1 MTMRLLLK
9 AMDTVQFV
17 RRSVKPGN
25 DWISQ
30 SANVDSILTDKGLL
44 SGVRTE
50 SRFDVDFFKL
60 QPISSIR
67 VTGPAWRVTLVGVS
81 SMMDFRFDNTGVWT
95 MPRFESGCL
104 WNGIKVY
111 FQSTPTESVFKIE
124 LTHMDEVKLSPLHKC
139 FRDAEEDMTFKC
151 SDGVVLINSNLAKA
165 TSKFVKGSQSFDLNS
180 VDLSQFDVT
189 TVTAVKSIMIE
200 RTVKLADLSPKVEEL
215 MHYLLV
221 RGRKK
226 VWPLVRQTLS
236 LKNVL
241 DYLWLAEQF
250 EDAETRENAQNL
262 ISQNFNRF
270 VVRDTMAFCQAL
282 SLKD

>member
-1 MTMRLLLK
+1 
-9 AMDTVQFV
+9 
-17 RRSVKPGN
+17 
-25 DWISQ
+25 
-30 SANVDSILTDKGLL
+30 
-44 SGVRTE
+44 
-50 SRFDVDFFKL
+50 
-60 QPISSIR
+60 
-67 VTGPAWRVTLVGVS
+67 
-81 SMMDFRFDNTGVWT
+81 
-95 MPRFESGCL
+95 
-104 WNGIKVY
+104 
-111 FQSTPTESVFKIE
+111 
-124 LTHMDEVKLSPLHKC
+124 
-139 FRDAEEDMTFKC
+139 MTFKC

-200 RTVKLADLSPKVEEL
+200 RTVKLADLSPKVVEL